1 MTRAHRP
8 LPDGLFDNRRT
19 RTASAATVAPP
30 EESALPDELV
40 IPEDLAT
47 LETEDLQGLHDQ
59 AVEIFNAIYGDGEAE
74 LTDAEFATLSAVT
87 EQVERLRSEIDT
99 RETAAAERRE
109 GMRELAGRVNPADS
123 GDEADPEGDPE
134 GGEDTDPAEGSEGGE
149 GTQEGDQFAGRAH
162 RVPLS
167 SLRRRTQRPAARPS
181 GQATTM
187 RELVTAAADLPG
199 YSNGQGMDWADIG
212 RAVDRRLAGFNK
224 AQYQAAN
231 RAGRAM
237 RQQFGVAAIRRPI
250 PADLMIN
257 GNDPAHVDDVIR
269 RAVDQSRLPG
279 GSLVAAGGWCAPST
293 ILYDLLEL
301 ETGDGIVSV
310 PEIGISR
317 GGIQFTTGPDFAEI
331 YANTG
336 WSYSEGQDIAGSYSG
351 GTNEVQTITIT
362 GAPTGGSFTLT
373 FETLVSDP
381 IPWNATAAQVAAA
394 VTEIV
399 DAHYPGGIVTGA
411 GANLP
416 AGSVALTFG
425 GTLADTN
432 VAAMTQTS
440 SLTGGTTPTAVV
452 TQTTAGV
459 IGTGGKPCY
468 SVTCPD
474 FTEERLDLMGLCIS
488 SGLLQQ
494 RGYPEVLAR
503 TTRGAL
509 IAHEHRMA
517 AEVIRRIAVGSTQV
531 VMPTSETGTLTPLL
545 SAIEL
550 QVEHYRYVHRM
561 SRTQA
566 LEAIFPHWVFG
577 AVRRDLSHRLAVDY
591 LAVTD
596 AQITAWFS
604 QRGIAAQFVYNYQD
618 MSGSASS
625 SSATAY
631 PTTVQFLL
639 YSAGTWVKGT
649 SDIITLDTI
658 YDSVNLAQND
668 FTALFTEEGFLVAK
682 RGFDS
687 RAVTVTFNGTL
698 GQ

>member
-47 LETEDLQGLHDQ
+47 LETDDLQSLHDQ
-59 AVEIFNAIYGDGEAE
+59 AVEIFNTIYGDGEAE

-123 GDEADPEGDPE
+123 GDEADPQGDPE
-134 GGEDTDPAEGSEGGE
+134 GEEGDPDPAEGSEGGE
-149 GTQEGDQFAGRAH
+149 GTQEGDQFASRST

-167 SLRRRTQRPAARPS
+167 ALRRRAQRPAARPS

-199 YSNGQGMDWADIG
+199 YSNGQGMNWTDIG
-212 RAVDRRLAGFNK
+212 RAVDRRLAGFNQ
-224 AQYQAAN
+224 AQYAAAR
-231 RAGRAM
+231 RAGHAM
-237 RQQFGVAAIRRPI
+237 RQQFGIAAIRRPI

-269 RAVDQSRLPG
+269 RSVDQSRLPG
-279 GSLVAAGGWCAPST
+279 GSLLAAGGWCAPST

-317 GGIQFTTGPDFAEI
+317 GGIQFTTGPDFSDI
-331 YANTG
+331 YNNTG
-336 WSYSEGQDIAGSYSG
+336 WSYSEAQDIAGSYSG
-351 GTNEVQTITIT
+351 GTNEKQTITIT
-362 GAPTGGSFTLT
+362 GTPTGGSYTVT
-373 FETLVSDP
+373 FDGVTSGP
-381 IPWNATAAQVAAA
+381 IAYNATAAQTAAA
-394 VTEIV
+394 VQSVV
-399 DAHYPGGIVTGA
+399 DVVFPGALITATG
-411 GANLP
+411 GP
-416 AGSVALTFG
+416 GPGTPVVVTFG
-425 GTLADTN
+425 GTLSGMDVAQMTATGN
-432 VAAMTQTS
+432 FTGGSTPAVAATTS
-440 SLTGGTTPTAVV
+440 TPGVV
-452 TQTTAGV
+452 
-459 IGTGGKPCY
+459 GTGGKPCY

-517 AEVIRRIAVGSTQV
+517 AEVIRRIAVGSTAV
-531 VMPTSETGTLTPLL
+531 TMPTSETGQLAPLL
-545 SAIEL
+545 TAIEL
-550 QVEHYRYVHRM
+550 QVNHYRYVHRM
-561 SRTQA
+561 QRTQT
-566 LEAIFPHWVFG
+566 LEAIFPFWVFG
-577 AVRRDLSHRLAVDY
+577 AVRRDLSHRLAVD
-591 LAVTD
+591 LLSVTD
-596 AQITAWFS
+596 AQIQAWFT

-618 MSGSASS
+618 ITGTADTY
-625 SSATAY
+625 TAY

-639 YSAGTWVKGT
+639 YAAGTWVKGT

-687 RAVTVTFNGTL
+687 RAVTVTFGNTPGA
-698 GQ
+698 